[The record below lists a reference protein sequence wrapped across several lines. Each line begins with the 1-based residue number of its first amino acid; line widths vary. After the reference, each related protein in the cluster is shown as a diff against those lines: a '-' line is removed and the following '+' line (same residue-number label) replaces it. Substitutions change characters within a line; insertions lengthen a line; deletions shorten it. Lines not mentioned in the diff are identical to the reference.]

1 MSYPDALKKLK
12 SVYDRVSSNVADVLV
27 EIELYEDLFK
37 KSATDI
43 NNLLK
48 RLNID
53 NWHFYTSQPRSYFR
67 VEHINDDVI
76 KAWNR
81 RDHIDDSIDSSV
93 SYPSPSS
100 NLSGFREDIDK
111 SLLSVIR
118 RSKLNLPLFMDR
130 GVKTIRTIESLVTE
144 DLRRDL
150 SDIAN
155 ELNQSYE
162 NVMRMISKVQGIS
175 DSYRKALTTREQ
187 QAANEWFAEGYVKKG
202 MNLKL
207 LLSSIGYPYH
217 SEEIIGI
224 VDNTV
229 VTTEREYPE
238 LLRLNSQSSIPYTDY
253 DEIRKATWR
262 TYNSNIDVDKIINL
276 EKYVD
281 NFEKK
286 YTE

>member
-48 RLNID
+48 RFNID
-53 NWHFYTSQPRSYFR
+53 NWHFYTPQPRSCFR
-67 VEHINDDVI
+67 VEHINDDVMEAQNKRI
-76 KAWNR
+76 YNSA
-81 RDHIDDSIDSSV
+81 SSLV

-118 RSKLNLPLFMDR
+118 RSRLNLPLFMDR

-150 SDIAN
+150 SDIAT

-207 LLSSIGYPYH
+207 LLSSIGYPDH

-286 YTE
+286 YMG

>member
-12 SVYDRVSSNVADVLV
+12 SVYDRVSSNVADVLI

-48 RLNID
+48 RFNID
-53 NWHFYTSQPRSYFR
+53 NWHFYTSQPRSCFR
-67 VEHINDDVI
+67 VEHINDDVMEAQNKRI
-76 KAWNR
+76 YNSA
-81 RDHIDDSIDSSV
+81 SSLV

-100 NLSGFREDIDK
+100 NLSGFRKDIDE

-118 RSKLNLPLFMDR
+118 RSRLNLPLFMDR

-150 SDIAN
+150 SDIAT

-162 NVMRMISKVQGIS
+162 NVMRMISKAQGIS
-175 DSYRKALTTREQ
+175 DSYRKALNTFEQ

-262 TYNSNIDVDKIINL
+262 TYNSNIDVDKLINL

-286 YTE
+286 YME

>member
-48 RLNID
+48 RFNID
-53 NWHFYTSQPRSYFR
+53 SWHFYTPQPRSCFR
-67 VEHINDDVI
+67 VEHINDDVMEAQNKRI
-76 KAWNR
+76 YNSA
-81 RDHIDDSIDSSV
+81 SSLV

-118 RSKLNLPLFMDR
+118 RSRLNLPLFMDR

-150 SDIAN
+150 SDIAT

-162 NVMRMISKVQGIS
+162 NVMRMISKAQGIS
-175 DSYRKALTTREQ
+175 DSYHKALTTREQ

-286 YTE
+286 YTG

>member
-48 RLNID
+48 RFNID
-53 NWHFYTSQPRSYFR
+53 NWHFYTSQPRSCFR
-67 VEHINDDVI
+67 VEHINDDVMEAQNKRI
-76 KAWNR
+76 YNSA
-81 RDHIDDSIDSSV
+81 SSLV

-111 SLLSVIR
+111 ALLSVIR
-118 RSKLNLPLFMDR
+118 RSRLNLPLFMDR

-150 SDIAN
+150 SDIAA

-217 SEEIIGI
+217 SEEIIDI

-253 DEIRKATWR
+253 DEIRKATWG

-286 YTE
+286 YTG

>member
-48 RLNID
+48 RFNID
-53 NWHFYTSQPRSYFR
+53 NWHFYTSQPRSCFR
-67 VEHINDDVI
+67 VEHINDDVMEAQNKRI
-76 KAWNR
+76 YNSA
-81 RDHIDDSIDSSV
+81 SSLV

-118 RSKLNLPLFMDR
+118 RSRLNLPLFMDR

-175 DSYRKALTTREQ
+175 DSYHKALTTREQ

-286 YTE
+286 YTG

>member
-12 SVYDRVSSNVADVLV
+12 NVYDRVSSNVADVLV

-48 RLNID
+48 RFNID
-53 NWHFYTSQPRSYFR
+53 NWHFYTSQPRSCFR
-67 VEHINDDVI
+67 VEHINDDVMEVQNKRI
-76 KAWNR
+76 YNSA
-81 RDHIDDSIDSSV
+81 SSLV

-118 RSKLNLPLFMDR
+118 RSRLNLPLFMDR

-162 NVMRMISKVQGIS
+162 NVMRMISKAQGIS
-175 DSYRKALTTREQ
+175 DSYRKALDTFEQ

-238 LLRLNSQSSIPYTDY
+238 LLRLNSHSSISYVSY

-286 YTE
+286 YTG

>member
-48 RLNID
+48 RFNID
-53 NWHFYTSQPRSYFR
+53 NWHFYTPQPRSCFR
-67 VEHINDDVI
+67 VEHINDDVMEAQNKRI
-76 KAWNR
+76 YNSA
-81 RDHIDDSIDSSV
+81 SSLV

-118 RSKLNLPLFMDR
+118 RSRLNLPLFMDR

-150 SDIAN
+150 SDIAT

-207 LLSSIGYPYH
+207 LLSSIGYPDH

-286 YTE
+286 YTG

>member
-48 RLNID
+48 RFNID
-53 NWHFYTSQPRSYFR
+53 NWHLYTSQPRSCFR
-67 VEHINDDVI
+67 VEHINDDVMEAQNKRI
-76 KAWNR
+76 YNSA
-81 RDHIDDSIDSSV
+81 SSLV

-118 RSKLNLPLFMDR
+118 RSRLNLPLFMDR

-150 SDIAN
+150 SDIAT

-162 NVMRMISKVQGIS
+162 NVMRMISKAQGIS
-175 DSYRKALTTREQ
+175 DSYHKALTTREQ

-286 YTE
+286 YTG

>member
-48 RLNID
+48 RFNID
-53 NWHFYTSQPRSYFR
+53 NWHFYTPQPRSCFR
-67 VEHINDDVI
+67 VEHINDDVMEAQNKRI
-76 KAWNR
+76 YNSA
-81 RDHIDDSIDSSV
+81 SSLV

-118 RSKLNLPLFMDR
+118 RSRLNLPLFMDR

-150 SDIAN
+150 SDIAA

-162 NVMRMISKVQGIS
+162 NVMRMISKAQGIS

-187 QAANEWFAEGYVKKG
+187 QVANEWFAEGYVKKG

-281 NFEKK
+281 DFEKK
-286 YTE
+286 YMG

>member
-48 RLNID
+48 RFNID
-53 NWHFYTSQPRSYFR
+53 NWHFYTSQPRSCFR
-67 VEHINDDVI
+67 VEHINDDVME
-76 KAWNR
+76 AQNR
-81 RDHIDDSIDSSV
+81 RIYNSASSLV

-118 RSKLNLPLFMDR
+118 RSRLNLPLFMDR

-175 DSYRKALTTREQ
+175 DSYHKALTTREQ

-286 YTE
+286 YMG

>member
-1 MSYPDALKKLK
+1 MSYPDTLKKLK

-37 KSATDI
+37 KSTTDI

-48 RLNID
+48 RFNID
-53 NWHFYTSQPRSYFR
+53 NWHFYTPQPRSCFR
-67 VEHINDDVI
+67 VEHINDDVMEAQNKRI
-76 KAWNR
+76 YNSA
-81 RDHIDDSIDSSV
+81 SSLV

-118 RSKLNLPLFMDR
+118 RSRLNLPLFMDR

-150 SDIAN
+150 SDIAT

-162 NVMRMISKVQGIS
+162 NVMRMISKAQGIS
-175 DSYRKALTTREQ
+175 DSYHKALTTREQ

-281 NFEKK
+281 DFEKK
-286 YTE
+286 YMG

>member
-48 RLNID
+48 RFNID
-53 NWHFYTSQPRSYFR
+53 NWHFYTSQPRSCFR
-67 VEHINDDVI
+67 VEHINDDVMEAQNKRI
-76 KAWNR
+76 YNSA
-81 RDHIDDSIDSSV
+81 SSLV

-118 RSKLNLPLFMDR
+118 RSRLNLPLFMDR

-150 SDIAN
+150 SDIAT

-162 NVMRMISKVQGIS
+162 NVMRMISKAQGIS
-175 DSYRKALTTREQ
+175 DSYHKALTTREQ

-286 YTE
+286 YTG

>member
-53 NWHFYTSQPRSYFR
+53 NWHFYTTQPRSYFR
-67 VEHINDDVI
+67 VEHINDDVMEAQN
-76 KAWNR
+76 KRARVGN
-81 RDHIDDSIDSSV
+81 SIGSSV
-93 SYPSPSS
+93 GYPSPSS
-100 NLSGFREDIDK
+100 NLSGFREDIDE

-118 RSKLNLPLFMDR
+118 RSRLNLPLFMDR

-150 SDIAN
+150 SDIAA

-162 NVMRMISKVQGIS
+162 NVMRMISKAQGIS
-175 DSYRKALTTREQ
+175 DSYRKALDTFEQ
-187 QAANEWFAEGYVKKG
+187 QAANEWFAEGYVKKE

-207 LLSSIGYPYH
+207 LLSSVGYPYH

-238 LLRLNSQSSIPYTDY
+238 LLRLNFQSSILYTDY

-262 TYNSNIDVDKIINL
+262 TYNSNIDVDKLINL
-276 EKYVD
+276 EKHVD

-286 YTE
+286 YME

>member
-48 RLNID
+48 RFNID
-53 NWHFYTSQPRSYFR
+53 NWHFYTSQPRSCFR
-67 VEHINDDVI
+67 VEHINDDVMEAQNKRI
-76 KAWNR
+76 YNSA
-81 RDHIDDSIDSSV
+81 SSLV

-118 RSKLNLPLFMDR
+118 RSRLNLPLFMDR

-150 SDIAN
+150 SDIAT

-229 VTTEREYPE
+229 VTTEKEYPE

-286 YTE
+286 YMG

>member
-48 RLNID
+48 RFNID
-53 NWHFYTSQPRSYFR
+53 NWHFYTPQPRSCFR
-67 VEHINDDVI
+67 VEHINDDVMEAQNKRI
-76 KAWNR
+76 YNSA
-81 RDHIDDSIDSSV
+81 SSLV

-118 RSKLNLPLFMDR
+118 RSRLNLPLFMDR

-150 SDIAN
+150 SDIAT

-162 NVMRMISKVQGIS
+162 NVMRMISKAQGIS
-175 DSYRKALTTREQ
+175 DSYHKALTTREQ

-217 SEEIIGI
+217 SEEIISI

-229 VTTEREYPE
+229 VTTEREYPG

-286 YTE
+286 YTG

>member
-48 RLNID
+48 RFNID
-53 NWHFYTSQPRSYFR
+53 NWHFYTSQPRSCFR
-67 VEHINDDVI
+67 VEHINDDVMEAQNKRI
-76 KAWNR
+76 YNSA
-81 RDHIDDSIDSSV
+81 SSLV

-118 RSKLNLPLFMDR
+118 RSRLNLPLFMDR

-150 SDIAN
+150 SDIAT

-162 NVMRMISKVQGIS
+162 NVMRMISKAQGIS
-175 DSYRKALTTREQ
+175 GSYHKALTTREQ

-286 YTE
+286 YMG

>member
-12 SVYDRVSSNVADVLV
+12 SVYDRVSSNIADVLV

-48 RLNID
+48 RFNID
-53 NWHFYTSQPRSYFR
+53 NWHFYTSQPRSCFR
-67 VEHINDDVI
+67 VEHINDDVMEAQNKRI
-76 KAWNR
+76 YNSA
-81 RDHIDDSIDSSV
+81 SSLV

-118 RSKLNLPLFMDR
+118 RSRLNLPLFMDR

-162 NVMRMISKVQGIS
+162 NVMRMISKAQGIS

-286 YTE
+286 YMG

>member
-48 RLNID
+48 RFNID
-53 NWHFYTSQPRSYFR
+53 NWHFYTSQPRSCFQ
-67 VEHINDDVI
+67 VEHINDDVMEAQNKRI
-76 KAWNR
+76 YNSA
-81 RDHIDDSIDSSV
+81 SSLV

-111 SLLSVIR
+111 ALLSVIR
-118 RSKLNLPLFMDR
+118 RSRLNLPLFMDR

-150 SDIAN
+150 SDIAT

-162 NVMRMISKVQGIS
+162 NVMRMISKAQGIS
-175 DSYRKALTTREQ
+175 DSYHKALTTREQ

-217 SEEIIGI
+217 SEEIIDI

-286 YTE
+286 YTG

>member
-48 RLNID
+48 RFNID
-53 NWHFYTSQPRSYFR
+53 NWHFYTPQPRSCFR
-67 VEHINDDVI
+67 VEHINDDVMEAQNKRI
-76 KAWNR
+76 YNSA
-81 RDHIDDSIDSSV
+81 SSLV

-111 SLLSVIR
+111 ALLSVIR
-118 RSKLNLPLFMDR
+118 RSRLNLPLFMDR

-150 SDIAN
+150 SDIAT

-162 NVMRMISKVQGIS
+162 NVMRMISKAQGIS
-175 DSYRKALTTREQ
+175 DSYHKALTTREQ

-217 SEEIIGI
+217 SEEIISI

-281 NFEKK
+281 DFEKK
-286 YTE
+286 YTG

>member
-48 RLNID
+48 RFNID
-53 NWHFYTSQPRSYFR
+53 NWHFYTSQPRSCFR
-67 VEHINDDVI
+67 VEHINDDVMEAQNKRI
-76 KAWNR
+76 YNSA
-81 RDHIDDSIDSSV
+81 SSLV

-118 RSKLNLPLFMDR
+118 RSRLNLPLFMDR
-130 GVKTIRTIESLVTE
+130 GVKTIRIIESLVTE

-150 SDIAN
+150 SDIAT

-217 SEEIIGI
+217 SEEIISI

-286 YTE
+286 YTG

>member
-1 MSYPDALKKLK
+1 MSYPDALQKLK

-48 RLNID
+48 RFNID
-53 NWHFYTSQPRSYFR
+53 NWHFYTSQPRSCFR
-67 VEHINDDVI
+67 VEHINDDVMEAQNKRI
-76 KAWNR
+76 YNSA
-81 RDHIDDSIDSSV
+81 SSLV

-118 RSKLNLPLFMDR
+118 RSRLNLPLFMDR

-162 NVMRMISKVQGIS
+162 NVMRMISKAQGIS
-175 DSYRKALTTREQ
+175 DSYHKALTTREQ

-286 YTE
+286 YTG

>member
-12 SVYDRVSSNVADVLV
+12 SVYDRVSSNIADVLV

-48 RLNID
+48 RFNID
-53 NWHFYTSQPRSYFR
+53 NWHFYTSQPRSCFR
-67 VEHINDDVI
+67 VEHINDDVMEAQNKRI
-76 KAWNR
+76 YNSA
-81 RDHIDDSIDSSV
+81 SSLV

-118 RSKLNLPLFMDR
+118 RSRLNLPLFMDR

-150 SDIAN
+150 SDIAT

-207 LLSSIGYPYH
+207 LLSSIGYPDH
-217 SEEIIGI
+217 SEEIVGI
-224 VDNTV
+224 VDSTV

-286 YTE
+286 YTG

>member
-48 RLNID
+48 RFNID
-53 NWHFYTSQPRSYFR
+53 NWHFYTSQPRSCFR
-67 VEHINDDVI
+67 VEHINDDVMEAQNKRI
-76 KAWNR
+76 YNSA
-81 RDHIDDSIDSSV
+81 SSLV

-118 RSKLNLPLFMDR
+118 RSRLNLPLFMDR

-150 SDIAN
+150 SDIAA

-253 DEIRKATWR
+253 DEIRKTTWR

-286 YTE
+286 YMG

>member
-48 RLNID
+48 RFNID
-53 NWHFYTSQPRSYFR
+53 NWHFYTPQPRSCFR
-67 VEHINDDVI
+67 VEHINDDVMEAQNKRI
-76 KAWNR
+76 YNSA
-81 RDHIDDSIDSSV
+81 SSLV

-118 RSKLNLPLFMDR
+118 RSRLNLPLFMDR

-150 SDIAN
+150 SDIAT

-217 SEEIIGI
+217 SEEIIDI

-286 YTE
+286 YTG

>member
-12 SVYDRVSSNVADVLV
+12 SVYDRVSSNIADVLV

-48 RLNID
+48 RFNID

-67 VEHINDDVI
+67 VEHINDDVMEAQNKRI
-76 KAWNR
+76 YNSA
-81 RDHIDDSIDSSV
+81 SSLV

-100 NLSGFREDIDK
+100 NLSGFRKDIDE

-118 RSKLNLPLFMDR
+118 RSRLNLPLFMDR

-162 NVMRMISKVQGIS
+162 NVMRMISKAQGIS
-175 DSYRKALTTREQ
+175 DSYRKALDTFEQ

-207 LLSSIGYPYH
+207 LLSSIGYPYY

-238 LLRLNSQSSIPYTDY
+238 LLRLNFQSSILCTDY

-286 YTE
+286 YTG

>member
-12 SVYDRVSSNVADVLV
+12 SVYDRVSSNIADVLV

-48 RLNID
+48 RFNID
-53 NWHFYTSQPRSYFR
+53 NWHFYTPQPRSCFR
-67 VEHINDDVI
+67 VEHINDDVMEAQNKRI
-76 KAWNR
+76 YNSA
-81 RDHIDDSIDSSV
+81 SSLV

-118 RSKLNLPLFMDR
+118 RSRLNLPLFMDR

-150 SDIAN
+150 SDIAA

-286 YTE
+286 YMG

>member
-12 SVYDRVSSNVADVLV
+12 SVYDRVSSNIADVLV

-37 KSATDI
+37 KSTTDI

-48 RLNID
+48 RFNID
-53 NWHFYTSQPRSYFR
+53 NWHFYTSQPRSCFR
-67 VEHINDDVI
+67 VEHINDDVMEAQNKRI
-76 KAWNR
+76 YNSA
-81 RDHIDDSIDSSV
+81 SSLV

-118 RSKLNLPLFMDR
+118 RSRLNLPLFMDR

-150 SDIAN
+150 SDIAT

-286 YTE
+286 YMG

>member
-48 RLNID
+48 RFNID
-53 NWHFYTSQPRSYFR
+53 NWHFYTPQPRSCFR
-67 VEHINDDVI
+67 VEHINDDVMEAQNKRI
-76 KAWNR
+76 YNSA
-81 RDHIDDSIDSSV
+81 SSLV

-111 SLLSVIR
+111 ALLSTIR
-118 RSKLNLPLFMDR
+118 RSRLNLPLFMDR

-207 LLSSIGYPYH
+207 LLSSIGHPYH

-238 LLRLNSQSSIPYTDY
+238 LLRLNSQSPISYTDY

>member
-48 RLNID
+48 RFNID
-53 NWHFYTSQPRSYFR
+53 NWHFYTSQPRSCFR
-67 VEHINDDVI
+67 VEHINDDVMEAQNKRI
-76 KAWNR
+76 YNSA
-81 RDHIDDSIDSSV
+81 SSLV

-118 RSKLNLPLFMDR
+118 RSRLNLPLFMDR

-162 NVMRMISKVQGIS
+162 NVMRMISKAQGIS

-207 LLSSIGYPYH
+207 LLSSIGYPDH

-286 YTE
+286 YMG

>member
-1 MSYPDALKKLK
+1 MSYTDALKKLK

-48 RLNID
+48 RFNID
-53 NWHFYTSQPRSYFR
+53 NWHFYTSQPRSDFR
-67 VEHINDDVI
+67 VEHINDDVMEAQNKRI
-76 KAWNR
+76 YNSA
-81 RDHIDDSIDSSV
+81 SSLV

-118 RSKLNLPLFMDR
+118 RSRLNLPLFMDR

-175 DSYRKALTTREQ
+175 DSYHKALTTREQ

-286 YTE
+286 YTG

>member
-48 RLNID
+48 RFNID
-53 NWHFYTSQPRSYFR
+53 NWHFYTPQPRSCFR
-67 VEHINDDVI
+67 VEHINDDVMEAQNKRI
-76 KAWNR
+76 YNSA
-81 RDHIDDSIDSSV
+81 SSLV

-118 RSKLNLPLFMDR
+118 RSRLNLPLFMNR

-150 SDIAN
+150 SDIAT

-281 NFEKK
+281 DFEKK
-286 YTE
+286 YMG

>member
-12 SVYDRVSSNVADVLV
+12 SVYDRVSSNIADVLV
-27 EIELYEDLFK
+27 EIQLYEDLFK

-48 RLNID
+48 RFNID
-53 NWHFYTSQPRSYFR
+53 NWHFYTSQPRSCFR
-67 VEHINDDVI
+67 VEHINDDVMEAQNKRI
-76 KAWNR
+76 YNSA
-81 RDHIDDSIDSSV
+81 SSLV

-118 RSKLNLPLFMDR
+118 RSRLNLPLFMDR

-150 SDIAN
+150 SDIAT

-175 DSYRKALTTREQ
+175 DSYHKALTTREQ

-286 YTE
+286 YTG

>member
-48 RLNID
+48 RFNID
-53 NWHFYTSQPRSYFR
+53 NWHFYTSQPRSCFR
-67 VEHINDDVI
+67 VEHINDDVMEAQNKRI
-76 KAWNR
+76 YNSA
-81 RDHIDDSIDSSV
+81 SSLV

-118 RSKLNLPLFMDR
+118 RSRLNLPLFMDR

-175 DSYRKALTTREQ
+175 DSYHKALATREQ

-286 YTE
+286 YMR

>member
-1 MSYPDALKKLK
+1 MSYPDTLKKLK

-48 RLNID
+48 RFNID
-53 NWHFYTSQPRSYFR
+53 NWHFYTPQPRSCFR
-67 VEHINDDVI
+67 VEHINDDVMEAQNKRI
-76 KAWNR
+76 YNSA
-81 RDHIDDSIDSSV
+81 SSLV

-118 RSKLNLPLFMDR
+118 RSRLNLPLFMDR

-150 SDIAN
+150 SDIAT

-253 DEIRKATWR
+253 DEIRKTTWR

-286 YTE
+286 YMG

>member
-12 SVYDRVSSNVADVLV
+12 SVYDRVSSNIADVLV

-48 RLNID
+48 RFNID
-53 NWHFYTSQPRSYFR
+53 NWHFYTPQPRSCFR
-67 VEHINDDVI
+67 VEHINDDVMEAQNKRI
-76 KAWNR
+76 YNSA
-81 RDHIDDSIDSSV
+81 SSLV

-118 RSKLNLPLFMDR
+118 RSRLNLPLFMDR

-150 SDIAN
+150 SDIAA

-238 LLRLNSQSSIPYTDY
+238 LLRLKSQSSIPYTDY

-281 NFEKK
+281 DFEKK
-286 YTE
+286 YMG

>member
-48 RLNID
+48 RFNID
-53 NWHFYTSQPRSYFR
+53 NWHFYTSQPRSCFR
-67 VEHINDDVI
+67 VEHINDDVMEAQNKRI
-76 KAWNR
+76 YNSA
-81 RDHIDDSIDSSV
+81 SSLV

-118 RSKLNLPLFMDR
+118 RSRLNLPLFMDR

-150 SDIAN
+150 SDIAT

-162 NVMRMISKVQGIS
+162 NVMRMISKAQGIS
-175 DSYRKALTTREQ
+175 GSYHKALTTREQ

-281 NFEKK
+281 DFEKK
-286 YTE
+286 YMG

>member
-48 RLNID
+48 RFNID
-53 NWHFYTSQPRSYFR
+53 NWHFYTPQPRSCFR
-67 VEHINDDVI
+67 VEHINDDVMEAQNKKI
-76 KAWNR
+76 YNSA
-81 RDHIDDSIDSSV
+81 SSLV

-118 RSKLNLPLFMDR
+118 RSRLNLPLFMDR

-150 SDIAN
+150 SDIAT

-286 YTE
+286 YMG

>member
-12 SVYDRVSSNVADVLV
+12 SVYDRVSSNIADVLV

-48 RLNID
+48 RFNID
-53 NWHFYTSQPRSYFR
+53 NWHFYTSQPRSCFR
-67 VEHINDDVI
+67 VEHINDDVMEAQNKRI
-76 KAWNR
+76 YNSA
-81 RDHIDDSIDSSV
+81 SSLV

-118 RSKLNLPLFMDR
+118 RSRLNLPLFMDR
-130 GVKTIRTIESLVTE
+130 GVKTIQTLESLVTE

-150 SDIAN
+150 SDIAT

-286 YTE
+286 YMG

>member
-48 RLNID
+48 RFNID
-53 NWHFYTSQPRSYFR
+53 NWHFYTSQPRSCFR
-67 VEHINDDVI
+67 VEHINDDVMEAQNKRI
-76 KAWNR
+76 YNSA
-81 RDHIDDSIDSSV
+81 SSLV

-118 RSKLNLPLFMDR
+118 RSRLNLPLFMDR

-150 SDIAN
+150 SDIAT

-162 NVMRMISKVQGIS
+162 NVMRMISKAQGIS

-217 SEEIIGI
+217 SEEIISI

-286 YTE
+286 YMG

>member
-48 RLNID
+48 RFNIN
-53 NWHFYTSQPRSYFR
+53 NWHFYTSQPRSCFR
-67 VEHINDDVI
+67 VEHINDDVMEAQNKRI
-76 KAWNR
+76 YNSA
-81 RDHIDDSIDSSV
+81 SSLV

-100 NLSGFREDIDK
+100 NLSGFRKDIDE

-118 RSKLNLPLFMDR
+118 RSRLNLPLFMDR

-150 SDIAN
+150 SDIAA

-162 NVMRMISKVQGIS
+162 NVMRMISKAQGIS
-175 DSYRKALTTREQ
+175 DSYRKALDTFEQ

-286 YTE
+286 YME